1 MSGSQRCKHA
11 WLAGREV
18 VVSASVRRRV
28 FLERESESQKKQ
40 NRTHRLQVG
49 LVQARIMDW
58 ARSSLK
64 YTYVSPRSTIFT
76 LAKVYN

>member
-58 ARSSLK
+58 PRSSLK
-64 YTYVSPRSTIFT
+64 YTYVSPRSTK